1 MTYTS
6 STFDELKDKPVHEL
20 GAIFRK
26 AAQVAV
32 TQNASPQEREAAERT
47 MVNVRRSLSRPTG
60 PG

>member
-26 AAQVAV
+26 AAQLAV
-32 TQNASPQEREAAERT
+32 MPEASPQEREAAVRT
-47 MVNVRRSLSRPTG
+47 MVNVRRCLTRPTG